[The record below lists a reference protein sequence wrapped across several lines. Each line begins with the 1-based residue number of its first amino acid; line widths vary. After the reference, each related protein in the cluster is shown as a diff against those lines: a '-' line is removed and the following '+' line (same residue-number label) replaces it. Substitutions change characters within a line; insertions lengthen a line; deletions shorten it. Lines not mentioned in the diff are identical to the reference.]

1 MIRLPSDVIEVI
13 PPDSADASEQA
24 VAEQAPPKRAARK
37 KYIRP
42 PGEKLNLSTKMQFL
56 HDELLRFSKKNPHSA
71 HYDPFSLEGDDVE
84 EMDAEGKPVV
94 TKSIV
99 FSQWTTMLDRI
110 ADMLDETNIR
120 YARLDGTMTRDERSK
135 AIDALKFKKNVEVL
149 LVSTRAGGVGLN
161 LTVASRC
168 YLVDPYWNPSVESQ
182 AIDRIHRMGQTR
194 PVVAIKL
201 MIKDSIEE
209 KLDKIQKKKAELAQ
223 LSLKNMSRKELMAQK
238 SEELASLFN

>member
-1 MIRLPSDVIEVI
+1 
-13 PPDSADASEQA
+13 
-24 VAEQAPPKRAARK
+24 
-37 KYIRP
+37 
-42 PGEKLNLSTKMQFL
+42 
-56 HDELLRFSKKNPHSA
+56 
-71 HYDPFSLEGDDVE
+71 
-84 EMDAEGKPVV
+84 
-94 TKSIV
+94 
-99 FSQWTTMLDRI
+99 
-110 ADMLDETNIR
+110 MLDETNIR

-238 SEELASLFN
+238 VSIFNQTTRSTKLIVCITSRRSLPVCSIDSLDTEMFIL